1 MKKLHEF
8 KHYINNIYVHN
19 INETMKQVKDTYA
32 YKKWMYKRW
41 LLRNHMQ
48 LVVKKEPFAQIKI
61 IN

>member
-19 INETMKQVKDTYA
+19 INETMKQVKDTCE
-32 YKKWMYKRW
+32 YKKWMYKQW
-41 LLRNHMQ
+41 LLRNDMQ
-48 LVVKKEPFAQIKI
+48 SMVKKEPFAQIKI